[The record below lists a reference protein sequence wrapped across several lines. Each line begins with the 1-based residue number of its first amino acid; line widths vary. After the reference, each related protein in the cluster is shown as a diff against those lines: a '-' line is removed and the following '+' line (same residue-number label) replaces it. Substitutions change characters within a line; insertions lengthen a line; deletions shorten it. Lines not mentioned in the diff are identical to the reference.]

1 MGRVIRTDQAGDDLV
16 EILDYLEGRDP
27 AVAARFGAALEEKFR
42 LLSDFP
48 MMGRSR
54 EELGPSLRSSLVV
67 PYVVYY
73 RPLDDGIILVR
84 VVHSSRDVTRLFEI
98 KSDYFG

>member
-1 MGRVIRTDQAGDDLV
+1 MGRVIRTDRSKDDLV
-16 EILDYLEGRDP
+16 EILDYLEEHNV
-27 AVAARFGAALEEKFR
+27 AAAARFDAGFEEKFR

-54 EELGPSLRSSLVV
+54 EELGPSLRSSLVA

-84 VVHSSRDVTRLFEI
+84 VVHSSRDVTRLF
-98 KSDYFG
+98 G